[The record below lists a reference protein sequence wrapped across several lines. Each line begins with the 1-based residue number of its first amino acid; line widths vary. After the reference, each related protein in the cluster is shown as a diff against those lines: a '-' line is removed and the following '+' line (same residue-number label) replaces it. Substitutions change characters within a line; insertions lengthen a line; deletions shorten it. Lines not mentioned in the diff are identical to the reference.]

1 MAQGDRTAGSARA
14 GQPVGQL
21 VDRDYVLERMAA
33 LQLDRGE
40 LLRRAGRLISPRTLR
55 RVLNADGARLSLSSA
70 AVLAELL
77 ECGSRDLL
85 VPSAPIAERIAS
97 FGLDPHPPFADSFG
111 EGRPR
116 RPWIARAEEPAVLA
130 GLEARRPVVVLG
142 AARSGKTSLARRM
155 AARLAD
161 RYPRGAVWLDG
172 DRDPDRARG
181 AIAECLGLFH
191 PFPAGEALTRVLDER
206 FARILW
212 SRRRLV
218 VLDDA
223 REASRVMRLLGRY
236 RGPMDLVVLTDQE
249 QVALELERQLG
260 QLAVRLSP
268 LSDAQALTFLLAHHP
283 GDERLREGL
292 DAGVEGALPRALAGS
307 PIALEAVEEALRGAA
322 PGRRALLDAISGRP
336 DAMDFA
342 SDQLR
347 LTRLAT
353 LPEIALRVAR
363 SETVNSPLLRAA
375 SEEARRFFFR
385 LAALDGIAAPIAW
398 AAAAGG
404 VAVDQA
410 RRLCDE
416 LALVLHHPG
425 DGRVSISP
433 HLRQF
438 AASALGA
445 AERAGAEDRLLHRA
459 RDEARAIGR
468 LPPPAA
474 MAALREAEP
483 LLLSC
488 LARVGPGGDPAQPS
502 PALQL
507 LSPLRHLLPGW
518 RAEALE
524 PALAAAVGYA
534 GEDEALLAE
543 AHHLRLAMGRWL
555 LVRADHARAA
565 ELFQAAA
572 EGFIRLRRP
581 LEAADA
587 RAEQGVVL
595 FSTGRGDSA
604 LPLYHEAVEL
614 ARRGEAPASVLARH
628 LDNLAFAETR
638 RPDGGPGH
646 PGWAAA
652 RAALDEAARAL
663 GRAGDDDGQLPW
675 IVAVNRGLVGR
686 VLGEPGWKPVLRTAL
701 GGLLERT
708 PAGDVF
714 GAYLLGTATGC
725 GLLLLSSLEEQ
736 RRRARDLWWGAL
748 EGRGLALGDSLR
760 RFGQMA
766 YYLNDAGRGG
776 QLVRE
781 GVMATDPPLP
791 VVARYGGSLAALFL
805 VEPTRPIFDEE
816 LLAAAARFVWSQG
829 GPHNA
834 RTLEELERLRA
845 WRTQGPRPGTDA
857 GQDGPSSAA

>member
-1 MAQGDRTAGSARA
+1 MAHQDRTGRARA

-40 LLRRAGRLISPRTLR
+40 ALRRAGGLLSPRTLR
-55 RVLNADGARLSLSSA
+55 RVLNTGGARLSLSSA

-77 ECGSRDLL
+77 ECGSRDPL

-116 RPWIARAEEPAVLA
+116 RPWIARVEEPAVLA
-130 GLEARRPVVVLG
+130 GLEAQRPVVVLG
-142 AARSGKTSLARRM
+142 AARSGKTSLARRL

-161 RYPRGAVWLDG
+161 RYARGAVWLDG
-172 DRDPDRARG
+172 ERDPDRAR
-181 AIAECLGLFH
+181 ATIAECLGLFH
-191 PFPAGEALTRVLDER
+191 PFPTGDALARVLDER
-206 FARILW
+206 FARMLW

-218 VLDDA
+218 VLDDV
-223 REASRVMRLLGRY
+223 RETAWAMRLLGRY
-236 RGPMDLVVLTDQE
+236 RGPMDLLVLTDRE
-249 QVALELERQLG
+249 QVVLDLERQLG
-260 QLAVRLSP
+260 RPAVRLAP
-268 LSDAQALTFLLAHHP
+268 LSAAQVLAFLLAHHP
-283 GDERLREGL
+283 GDERLRDGL
-292 DAGVEGALPRALAGS
+292 DPGVEGALPRALAGS
-307 PIALEAVEEALRGAA
+307 PIALEAVEDALRGAA
-322 PGRRALLDAISGRP
+322 PGLRALLEAVSGRP

-363 SETVNSPLLRAA
+363 SETVHSPLLRAA
-375 SEEARRFFFR
+375 GEEARRFFFR
-385 LAALDGIAAPIAW
+385 LAALDGLAAPITW

-404 VAVDQA
+404 VPVDQA

-416 LALVLHHPG
+416 LELVLHHQDG
-425 DGRVSISP
+425 GRVSISP

-445 AERAGAEDRLLHRA
+445 GERADAEGRLLVRA
-459 RDEARAIGR
+459 RDEVRAIGR

-488 LARVGPGGDPAQPS
+488 LGRAAGDAAQPP
-502 PALQL
+502 PALEL
-507 LSPLRHLLPGW
+507 LSPVRHLLPGW

-524 PALAAAVGYA
+524 PALAAAVAYA

-543 AHHLRLAMGRWL
+543 THRLRLAMGRWL
-555 LVRADHARAA
+555 LVRADHGRAEA
-565 ELFQAAA
+565 LFQSAA
-572 EGFIRLRRP
+572 EGFSRLRRP

-587 RAEQGVVL
+587 RVEQGVAL
-595 FSTGRGDSA
+595 FSSGRGGAA
-604 LPLYHEAVEL
+604 LPLFREAVEL
-614 ARRGEAPASVLARH
+614 ARLGHAPAAVLARH

-638 RPDGGPGH
+638 RPDGAA
-646 PGWAAA
+646 GWAAA
-652 RAALDEAARAL
+652 RAALDEAAREL
-663 GRAGDDDGQLPW
+663 GRAGEGDGQLPW
-675 IVAVNRGLVGR
+675 IVAVNRALVGR
-686 VLGEPGWKPVLRTAL
+686 VLAEPGWKPLLRTAL

-708 PAGDVF
+708 PPGDVF

-725 GLLLLSSLEEQ
+725 GLVLLSSLEEQ
-736 RRRARDLWWGAL
+736 RRRARELWWGAL

-776 QLVRE
+776 RLVCE
-781 GVMATDPPLP
+781 GLMATDPPLP

-805 VEPTRPIFDEE
+805 VEPARPIFDDE

-834 RTLEELERLRA
+834 RTLEELEQLRA
-845 WRTQGPRPGTDA
+845 WRAQGRRRGADA
-857 GQDGPSSAA
+857 GQGGPSSAA